1 MQLHRAFQKAFGVV
15 KEKRVGQDTAT
26 SAGRTLNPNE
36 FVEEEFA
43 RTGADR
49 LAQVQSRCDAC
60 GEVTASICALSRG
73 VACVYSLTV
82 QQLRLV
88 VRRQLIKCVHPK
100 ILRNTREYSR
110 TYADTCAFCSGVCH
124 PCLVCRLPLVTT
136 LASYGLRC
144 LVCSVSVPLTP
155 VRVS

>member
-1 MQLHRAFQKAFGVV
+1 MV

-60 GEVTASICALSRG
+60 G
-73 VACVYSLTV
+73 
-82 QQLRLV
+82 
-88 VRRQLIKCVHPK
+88 VR
-100 ILRNTREYSR
+100 
-110 TYADTCAFCSGVCH
+110 
-124 PCLVCRLPLVTT
+124 
-136 LASYGLRC
+136 
-144 LVCSVSVPLTP
+144 
-155 VRVS
+155 